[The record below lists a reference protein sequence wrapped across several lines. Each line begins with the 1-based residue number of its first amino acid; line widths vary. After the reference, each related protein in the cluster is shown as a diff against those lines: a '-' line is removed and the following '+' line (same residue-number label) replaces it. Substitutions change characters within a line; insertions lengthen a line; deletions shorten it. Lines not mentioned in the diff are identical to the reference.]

1 MGKCASMQFR
11 MQTFLTD
18 EDYRIRKAKEAAE
31 ERQHYLDEVIQRQ
44 RGSWDMYLND
54 PKKLANEAWTLE
66 TFGLDLHRKKHPK
79 RRKMRARAGRPSK
92 RAVALAKQRK
102 PLKHTHKSKKKHKS
116 HKHPA

>member
-1 MGKCASMQFR
+1 

-18 EDYRIRKAKEAAE
+18 NDYYRRKAKEAAE

>member
-1 MGKCASMQFR
+1 

-18 EDYRIRKAKEAAE
+18 SDYYRRKAKGAAE
-31 ERQHYLDEVIQRQ
+31 ERQRYLDEVIQRQ
-44 RGSWDMYLND
+44 RDSWDMYLND
-54 PKKLANEAWTLE
+54 PKELANEAWTLE